1 MIYGIYLISIL
12 FRNGILFLLKMTVF
26 RGFLFF
32 KVCMHASKVLH
43 DRMFCAILNAA
54 MRFFDQ
60 NPSGRI
66 LNRFSKDMG
75 AIDEFLPKAMMDF
88 IQIALVMFGILVV
101 ICVVNPIL
109 LLAIFVTALI
119 DCLILKMYLRP
130 SQDLKRL
137 EGICEL

>member
-1 MIYGIYLISIL
+1 
-12 FRNGILFLLKMTVF
+12 MTVF

>member
-1 MIYGIYLISIL
+1 
-12 FRNGILFLLKMTVF
+12 MTVF

-32 KVCMHASKVLH
+32 KVCMRASKVLH
-43 DRMFCAILNAA
+43 DRMFCAILNAT

-75 AIDEFLPKAMMDF
+75 AIDELLPKAMMDF
-88 IQIALVMFGILVV
+88 IQIALVMFGILIV

-109 LLAIFVTALI
+109 LIAIVVVGSI
-119 DCLILKMYLRP
+119 DSLILKLYLRP

-137 EGICEL
+137 EGICKLNKSI